1 MDSKNRLST
10 GGFNDRRRSSVKDVS
25 DILLADPRR
34 SGRSLKRGAQV
45 LSPNK
50 LSSNTL
56 RVGPTRS
63 AKSISAQVSTKSKL
77 TAIPNDFS
85 SPDYVA

>member
-1 MDSKNRLST
+1 MESKNRLSA

-34 SGRSLKRGAQV
+34 SGRSMKKGAQV

-63 AKSISAQVSTKSKL
+63 AKSISIQVSNIFELTKIDSK
-77 TAIPNDFS
+77 
-85 SPDYVA
+85 